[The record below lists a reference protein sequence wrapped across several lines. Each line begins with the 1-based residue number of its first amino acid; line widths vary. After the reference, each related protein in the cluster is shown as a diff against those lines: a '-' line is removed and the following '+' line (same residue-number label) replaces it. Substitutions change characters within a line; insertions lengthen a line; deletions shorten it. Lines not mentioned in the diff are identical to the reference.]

1 MQFEWDKAKNERNIR
16 ERGLDFADAPEMFES
31 LMLVLPDTRKDYRED
46 RYIGVGAVKGR
57 VMVVAYTER
66 RPDVIRIIS
75 FRKANSR
82 EKERFEAIAHKLE
95 AR

>member
-1 MQFEWDKAKNERNIR
+1 MPFEWDKAKNERNIR
-16 ERGLDFADAPEMFES
+16 DRGLDFADASEMFDS
-31 LMLVLPDTRKDYRED
+31 PMLVLPDTRKDYRED
-46 RYIGVGAVKGR
+46 RYIGVGTMKGR

-82 EKERFEAIAHKLE
+82 EQKRYQAIAHKLE

>member
-1 MQFEWDKAKNERNIR
+1 MPFEWDQAKSERNIR
-16 ERGLDFADAPEMFES
+16 DRGLDFADAPEMFDS
-31 LMLVLPDTRKDYRED
+31 PMLVLPDTRKDYRED
-46 RYIGVGAVKGR
+46 RYIGVGTVKGR

-66 RPDVIRIIS
+66 RTDVIRIIS

-82 EKERFEAIAHKLE
+82 EQKRYKAIAHKLE

>member
-1 MQFEWDKAKNERNIR
+1 MRFEWDKTKNERNIR
-16 ERGLDFADAPEMFES
+16 DRSLDFADAPEMFGS
-31 LMLVLPDTRKDYRED
+31 PMLVLPDARKDYRED
-46 RYIGVGAVKGR
+46 RYIGVGTGKGR
-57 VMVVAYTER
+57 VMVVVFTQR

-82 EKERFEAIAHKLE
+82 EQKRYEAVAHKLE